1 MRTTNQVATRGFG
14 MFTVDGSGSIVGC
27 YPTWPEFLTD
37 WLQVYLCV
45 GEARPDDARVLDFL
59 LKQHIVTERDLAT
72 VATRVHDAATWTVDS
87 VLTHYDNRANLM
99 INNSTVTM
107 LDWGLSCAG
116 IGIRQ
121 EMIKLFE
128 SGPAS
133 MANPRMA
140 AFLHDTIKSVSAAD
154 S

>member
-1 MRTTNQVATRGFG
+1 

-37 WLQVYLCV
+37 WLQVNLCV
-45 GEARPDDARVLDFL
+45 GEAPPDDARVLDFL

-99 INNSTVTM
+99 INISAVTM
-107 LDWGLSCAG
+107 LDWDLSCGYRHPPGDDQAFRVGAG
-116 IGIRQ
+116 KHGQPSDGRIPARHHQICVS
-121 EMIKLFE
+121 
-128 SGPAS
+128 SG
-133 MANPRMA
+133 
-140 AFLHDTIKSVSAAD
+140 FLTGHS
-154 S
+154 